1 VTAPDA
7 IAGPYEVGGA
17 SFGPALTS
25 TLIAGQLVLAL
36 DPADAAGPSIN
47 DACSPITNP
56 ADVAGKIAL
65 VTRGVCGFVVKVKNA
80 QNAGAIA
87 VVVADNAVG
96 APPAGLGGSD
106 PTITIPAVRI
116 TITDSA
122 AIKAQLNG
130 GAVVNIALGL
140 DLTRTAG
147 ADANDHALL
156 YTPSP
161 VAPGSTI
168 SHYDDSAFPN
178 QLMEF
183 AINTDLTHQVKPP
196 NDLTLPLLHDVGW
209 FLDGD
214 NDGVADASDQCP
226 GSNLAPANIL
236 IGSCNTTVTNVLFS
250 SGCTI
255 RDLLANAAVGVKNH
269 GGYVSNVAHL
279 GNALVNAGVIT
290 GDQQSALQSCA
301 AASK

>member
-1 VTAPDA
+1 V
-7 IAGPYEVGGA
+7 
-17 SFGPALTS
+17 F
-25 TLIAGQLVLAL
+25 AL
-36 DPADAAGPSIN
+36 DAADAAGSSTN
-47 DACSPITNP
+47 DACSAITNP

-65 VTRGVCGFVVKVKNA
+65 VTRGTCGFVVKVKNA

-87 VVVADNAVG
+87 VVVADNAAG
-96 APPAGLGGSD
+96 APPAGLGGAD

-116 TITDSA
+116 TITDAA
-122 AIKAQLNG
+122 AIKAQLTG
-130 GAVVNIALGL
+130 GATVNVSLGL

-156 YTPSP
+156 YTPNP

-183 AINTDLTHQVKPP
+183 AINVDLTHEVKPP
-196 NDLTLPLLHDVGW
+196 KDLTLPLLHDVGW
-209 FLDGD
+209 FPDAD
-214 NDGVADASDQCP
+214 NDGVADASDQCAGSDLTP
-226 GSNLAPANIL
+226 GVINI
-236 IGSCNTTVTNVLFS
+236 GACSTTVPNELFA

-269 GGYVSNVAHL
+269 GAYASNVAHV

-290 GDQQSALQSCA
+290 VDQQTALQSCA
-301 AASK
+301 AKSK